1 MKLKILL
8 LTFFFSA
15 ATLIARA
22 NTGPGTGEETIK
34 NDIVGGVMHADTK
47 KPLNNVSVT
56 AYTTSSAKK
65 EKVVLTDGNGNYS
78 FNDLKPGTYKIVF
91 EKEGF
96 KKIIREK
103 VTIRSDEGFQLNIEM
118 AEEAAFQI
126 LPGGLFF
133 SDLN

>member
-1 MKLKILL
+1 MKLKFLL

-22 NTGPGTGEETIK
+22 NTEPGTGEETIK

-47 KPLNNVSVT
+47 KPLINVSVT
-56 AYTTSSAKK
+56 AYTTSSTKK

-96 KKIIREK
+96 KKIIKEK

-133 SDLN
+133 SELQ